1 MVSELSNAPA
11 DASLRG
17 TLAMGE
23 EDAGSF
29 GDYVL
34 PFQIETPGIRG
45 RLVRLGAAV
54 EAIAG
59 PDRYPPV
66 VATILAETLA
76 MGAVLASGLKYDGI
90 FTLQLQG
97 DGPVDMLMM
106 DLRSN
111 GDMRGYA
118 RFDADRLAAGS
129 IVASGPVPR
138 LIGAGQ
144 MLFTVDQGP
153 NTERYQG
160 VTPLEGATIGDCAHA
175 YFHHSEQVQTAIC
188 LAAADASLPQERPR
202 AAALMLQRLPP
213 AAPEGVIDQFL
224 SDSDDEWRRAVAL
237 LSSVSPAELLSADL
251 DDERL
256 LFQLF
261 HEDGVRIYRQ
271 RPLRHRCRCSQHQVE
286 VTLRA
291 FPKEEIEA
299 LIVDGWITV
308 TCEFCKLTYAFDTP
322 ALDRLYAQR

>member
-1 MVSELSNAPA
+1 
-11 DASLRG
+11 
-17 TLAMGE
+17 MGVV
-23 EDAGSF
+23 DYGPF

-45 RLVRLGAAV
+45 RLVRLGPAV

-59 PDRYPPV
+59 PDRYPPA
-66 VATILAETLA
+66 VAIILAETLA

-97 DGPVDMLMM
+97 DGPVDMVMM

-160 VTPLEGATIGDCAHA
+160 VTPLEGRR
-175 YFHHSEQVQTAIC
+175 S
-188 LAAADASLPQERPR
+188 ASAPTPTFTTPSRSRPPSALPLPTPR
-202 AAALMLQRLPP
+202 CHRSDRGLP
-213 AAPEGVIDQFL
+213 
-224 SDSDDEWRRAVAL
+224 
-237 LSSVSPAELLSADL
+237 
-251 DDERL
+251 
-256 LFQLF
+256 
-261 HEDGVRIYRQ
+261 H
-271 RPLRHRCRCSQHQVE
+271 
-286 VTLRA
+286 
-291 FPKEEIEA
+291 
-299 LIVDGWITV
+299 
-308 TCEFCKLTYAFDTP
+308 
-322 ALDRLYAQR
+322 